1 MCLKRHL
8 FEPPRVNSIF
18 IDVLVF
24 GTYWAYGPR
33 VVLINTHGGYQKLND
48 FHIADGSGLDI
59 AASGTGYE
67 ACSLQWK
74 NQYYVFG
81 GSGHQ
86 VSMLNGDRLEQKAKL
101 KFKGKGE
108 SGLLPKSTIR
118 RNINFKCRFVVL
130 GLWCKFYV
138 RRINSY

>member
-1 MCLKRHL
+1 M
-8 FEPPRVNSIF
+8 
-18 IDVLVF
+18 VF
-24 GTYWAYGPR
+24 GSYWAYGPR
-33 VVLINTHGGYQKLND
+33 VILINTHGGYQKLDD
-48 FHIADGSGLDI
+48 FHITDGSVNSQNT
-59 AASGTGYE
+59 AAGTGYE

-81 GSGHQ
+81 GSDHQ

-130 GLWCKFYV
+130 GLLCKFYV
-138 RRINSY
+138 RRK